1 MSNAE
6 AVLFDA
12 VLKETGFIVKSQNNG
27 LYILQ
32 HKLTGGNEDYIQTNG
47 YNLLES
53 LRRLTTSDLAKV
65 VLA

>member
-32 HKLTGGNEDYIQTNG
+32 HKLGGNEDYVQTNG

-53 LRRLTTSDLAKV
+53 LRRLTTSDLTKA
-65 VLA
+65 VLS

>member
-1 MSNAE
+1 MILEEKNIFE
-6 AVLFDA
+6 DVLNN
-12 VLKETGFIVKSQNNG
+12 TGFLVKDCNNG

-32 HKLTGGNEDYIQTNG
+32 HKTGGDEEVIQTNG

-53 LRRLTTSDLAKV
+53 LRRLTTSDLAKA